1 MLLIALLVVHPCCSA
16 DKAGPD
22 PVSVKQGL
30 ERTFTLRCCSH
41 HTRVAYPVTLEAR
54 LFVAGIASAAVV
66 GHCKLMGEKI
76 LAAEIDVT
84 IANQRDKKMKRD
96 AIAFCETLLNI

>member
-1 MLLIALLVVHPCCSA
+1 M
-16 DKAGPD
+16 
-22 PVSVKQGL
+22 
-30 ERTFTLRCCSH
+30 
-41 HTRVAYPVTLEAR
+41 
-54 LFVAGIASAAVV
+54 FVAGIASAAVV
-66 GHCKLMGEKI
+66 GHCKLMGEKL